1 MKSIHIEKKM
11 NAPTLLLLG
20 AQHVMVMYAGAI
32 AIPLVLG
39 AALGLPKDQ
48 IAFLISADLFACGIA
63 TLIQCIGFKGV
74 GIRLPVMMGVTFTA
88 IGPMI
93 AIGSDP
99 QAGLPGVFG
108 ATIAAGIFGVLVAP
122 LVGKMLRFFPPV
134 VTGTEI
140 LAVGLSLISFDRR
153 LGSHICFGLGEVYH
167 WLSQQH
173 CNSAGVD
180 RRIRCL

>member
-1 MKSIHIEKKM
+1 MTQAPTVKSIRCTTCAAPLKLYGGGHKILTLTCEYCGSVMDVRREFELLHQFKNHAKKPACPIE
-11 NAPTLLLLG
+11 LG
-20 AQHVMVMYAGAI
+20 MQGQFY
-32 AIPLVLG
+32 
-39 AALGLPKDQ
+39 
-48 IAFLISADLFACGIA
+48 
-63 TLIQCIGFKGV
+63 
-74 GIRLPVMMGVTFTA
+74 GVTFTA

-140 LAVGLSLISFDRR
+140 LAVGLSLM
-153 LGSHICFGLGEVYH
+153 
-167 WLSQQH
+167 
-173 CNSAGVD
+173 GVAAAW
-180 RRIRCL
+180 